1 MNKQQALEVYT
12 KQRRKMLA
20 NRYASFVCS
29 WDMQTDAAPQSVIA
43 DSEQMGVLGEQEYE
57 LFADASFREAV
68 ETLCGC
74 AAELDEV
81 LRHEV
86 TDMKKH
92 IDETAKIP

>member
-20 NRYASFVCS
+20 NRYATFVCS

-57 LFADASFREAV
+57 LFADACFREAV
-68 ETLCGC
+68 VTLCGC

-81 LRHEV
+81 LRHDV
-86 TDMKKH
+86 TDMK
-92 IDETAKIP
+92 